1 MTNTP
6 DTIAAEFL
14 YYNRWA
20 NLQLIDACLD
30 LTPDQLASSA
40 PGTYVSI
47 YATLEHIIQAEP
59 R

>member
-14 YYNRWA
+14 SYNRLS
-20 NLQLIDACLD
+20 NLQLIVACLD

-40 PGTYVSI
+40 PGTYGSI
-47 YATLEHIIQAEP
+47 YATLEHIIQAEA